1 MEPEHRPGNR
11 EAARVSNRRMIQDLQ
26 REIDDIHDSLD
37 ELTDAFFALSRDA
50 QARTIAHVQEQER
63 FDE

>member
-1 MEPEHRPGNR
+1 
-11 EAARVSNRRMIQDLQ
+11 MIQDLQ

-50 QARTIAHVQEQER
+50 QARTIAYVQEQER

>member
-1 MEPEHRPGNR
+1 VEPRNSSKHR
-11 EAARVSNRRMIQDLQ
+11 EAAGVSNRRMIQDLQ

-50 QARTIAHVQEQER
+50 QARTIAYVQEQER